1 MSYIKHSINKNKE
14 DNYPYVCKNVSSSE
28 GIELINSEENVFYLA
43 PGDHLD
49 TDDYIYKNEIGELL
63 LKNKDIFLSNRCIN
77 TFSEYALQQLY
88 RMQQKTNAALT
99 EEELNR
105 HISGV
110 LNNMSKKMKDKYN
123 LDENNLSFYLVDG
136 KIKCNIIATQ
146 CSIEDLSGMLSEFN
160 NTLRDYRKTSKR
172 NEHALNHGKIAKH
185 SMHLLRLYM
194 MGIDLVSEGKIQTK
208 RIKEHD
214 LLMDIRNGVY
224 LDENGIPN
232 KHFFEIVDEYKN
244 KFENACKNSVLP
256 DEPDI
261 DKINTFRME
270 VNEKIVKL

>member
-1 MSYIKHSINKNKE
+1 MN
-14 DNYPYVCKNVSSSE
+14 
-28 GIELINSEENVFYLA
+28 G
-43 PGDHLD
+43 
-49 TDDYIYKNEIGELL
+49 
-63 LKNKDIFLSNRCIN
+63 
-77 TFSEYALQQLY
+77 
-88 RMQQKTNAALT
+88 
-99 EEELNR
+99 
-105 HISGV
+105 
-110 LNNMSKKMKDKYN
+110 KYN
-123 LDENNLSFYLVDG
+123 LDENNVSFYLVDG

-146 CSIEDLSGMLSEFN
+146 CSIKDLSGMLSEFN

-172 NEHALNHGKIAKH
+172 NKHALNHGKIAKH

-232 KHFFEIVDEYKN
+232 KHFFEIVNEYKN

-261 DKINTFRME
+261 DKINKFRME